1 VYVQELIMNAI
12 LITLWIEVES
22 VNLLSLRKTLKQKV
36 KLQIVKMK
44 AFIMLVKVTE
54 KSLVIHVLLVN

>member
-1 VYVQELIMNAI
+1 MNAI